1 MKYSEQIHKIDL
13 GDVGRRLRLA
23 PEEVVLAAEK
33 RYHERVDAVSR
44 ACVARAARVI
54 LLCGPSAAGKTT
66 SSIRLQT
73 HLRSMGLGVNRI
85 SLDNFY
91 HPRER
96 MPYWEDGA
104 VNYESIECLDIALF
118 ARLVDELFEQGTA
131 AFPIFDFKTG
141 GNTRSFTLR
150 HGDGDVL
157 IVEGLHALNPAVAQA
172 FQGLKCLQVY
182 ISTHADF
189 CSGGDVLLPAK
200 LLRLCR
206 RMLRDVR
213 HRNTD
218 INATMRMWKY
228 IRMGEERYIHPFRD
242 GADFKIDTAH
252 CYEPFLYSRAITES
266 IESAVIDEDNR
277 PLAETLYRCCRVLP
291 PLSEALIPETS
302 LIQEFIG

>member
-1 MKYSEQIHKIDL
+1 M
-13 GDVGRRLRLA
+13 
-23 PEEVVLAAEK
+23 
-33 RYHERVDAVSR
+33 
-44 ACVARAARVI
+44 
-54 LLCGPSAAGKTT
+54 
-66 SSIRLQT
+66 
-73 HLRSMGLGVNRI
+73 GVNRI

-91 HPRER
+91 HPRDQ
-96 MPYWEDGA
+96 MPFWEDGA

-118 ARLVDELFEQGTA
+118 EKLVRELFEQGTA

-141 GNTRSFTLR
+141 AQTQSFTLR

-172 FQGLKCLQVY
+172 FQGLECLRVY
-182 ISTHADF
+182 ISTHTDF
-189 CSGGDVLLPAK
+189 CSDGNVLLPAK

-242 GADFKIDTAH
+242 DADFKIDTAH
-252 CYEPFLYSRAITES
+252 CYEPFLYSRAITGS
-266 IESAVIDEDNR
+266 LESAAIDDENR
-277 PLAETLYRCCRVLP
+277 SLAETLYGCCRGLP
-291 PLSEALIPETS
+291 PVSEALIPKTS